1 MSISTT
7 DYLRYTWQ
15 MLNGFRVY
23 AEREMDERRYHDVM
37 PYLELRPPL
46 RVLDLAN
53 GRLRPQYTLLKA
65 AGHQVYGIDLV
76 NRPSLRAL
84 DLAYVA
90 ARRLFTWKLG

>member
-7 DYLRYTWQ
+7 DYLRYTWH

-23 AEREMDERRYHDVM
+23 AERVMDERRCHDVM
-37 PYLELRPPL
+37 PYLELRSPL

-65 AGHQVYGIDLV
+65 AGHQVCGIDIV
-76 NRPSLRAL
+76 NRPSLGAV
-84 DLAYVA
+84 DLAYVV
-90 ARRLFTWKLG
+90 ARRLFTWRL